1 MDFTNQN
8 IIITGAASGMGRETA
23 KVLSYFHAN
32 VILLDRD
39 EKGLIETCQLLEN
52 SSHIYYVIDLLETD
66 KISDLIKHIVD
77 EHGSIAG
84 LVHCAGIT
92 SRKPLNML
100 RPEGYAK
107 IMTINV
113 YSFIELVR
121 CISKKGNYVSS
132 ASFVAISS
140 VSSIRGYKA
149 KTEYC
154 MSKAALDAAIRCLA
168 LELVDKGIRINS
180 VMPGVVETPMSM
192 RAKSLNQAIDAQAT
206 EDSQPLGNTK
216 PEEVANLVT
225 FLLSD
230 LTKTITG
237 TAYRIDGGLCV

>member
-66 KISDLIKHIVD
+66 KISDLIKNIVD

-100 RPEGYAK
+100 RPEGYVK

-121 CISKKGNYVSS
+121 CIYKKGNYVSS

-192 RAKSLNQAIDAQAT
+192 RAKSLNHAIDAQAT
-206 EDSQPLGNTK
+206 EDAQPLGNTK

>member
-23 KVLSYFHAN
+23 KVLSHFHAN
-32 VILLDRD
+32 VILLDKE
-39 EKGLIETCQLLEN
+39 EKGLMETCQLLEN
-52 SSHIYYVIDLLETD
+52 KTYTYVIDLLEAD
-66 KISDLIKHIVD
+66 KIPDLLRQIVN
-77 EHGSIAG
+77 EHGAIAG
-84 LVHCAGIT
+84 LVHCAGIS

-100 RPEGYAK
+100 KPDGYTK
-107 IMTINV
+107 MMTVNV
-113 YSFIELVR
+113 YSFIEMVKCL
-121 CISKKGNYVSS
+121 SKKGNYTPS

-140 VSSIRGYKA
+140 VSSVRGYKA

-180 VMPGVVETPMSM
+180 VMPGVVETPMSV
-192 RAKSLNQAIDAQAT
+192 RAKSLNQAIDAQIT
-206 EDSQPLGNTK
+206 GDIQPLGNTK
-216 PEEVANLVT
+216 PEEVANLIA